1 MTRGLSLNSLSDRV
15 SVEPIVASINPA
27 ESARLASNRRRDH
40 KPTFGGGNDAKAA
53 ARQMSVLL
61 GDIGG
66 TYARF
71 ALAGKVAVGPVWS
84 IEVSGCLDAK
94 EAIAKFLAI
103 QPAGTRIDGALLAAA
118 GPVEGG
124 RCKLTNAAWT
134 LDEEKI
140 AQTFDL
146 PWTRIVNDLE
156 AVAAGLSDLPTSQT
170 RLIGPDGG
178 LPGAPMAIVAPGT
191 GLGMACLVS
200 GPRGRLVLAGEGG
213 HASLAAID
221 DEHAKLIAI
230 LRRELGHVSAER
242 VLSGNGLANLY
253 RALAMRDGVDIEP
266 RTPAEVTDGAL
277 SGSCMVCRA
286 ALDAFCDWLGAVAGD
301 LALTIGARGG
311 VFIGG
316 GIVPRF
322 IDHFAASSF
331 RRQFQAKGRLQPY
344 LARIPTRVILH
355 PTPAFLGLTG
365 LLADARAYGRV
376 VAA

>member
-1 MTRGLSLNSLSDRV
+1 
-15 SVEPIVASINPA
+15 
-27 ESARLASNRRRDH
+27 
-40 KPTFGGGNDAKAA
+40 
-53 ARQMSVLL
+53 MSVLL

-71 ALAGKVAVGPVWS
+71 ALVDDGAIGPVWS
-84 IEVSGCLDAK
+84 AEVCNYPGIV
-94 EAIAKFLAI
+94 EAIGEFMATRSLGA
-103 QPAGTRIDGALLAAA
+103 RIDGALLAAA

-124 RCKLTNAAWT
+124 RCKLTNAAWA
-134 LDEEKI
+134 LDEEEI
-140 AQTFDL
+140 ARRFGL
-146 PWTRIVNDLE
+146 PWARIVNDIE
-156 AVAAGLSDLPTSQT
+156 AVAAGLSDLPASQT

-178 LPGAPMAIVAPGT
+178 LPGAPMAILSPGT
-191 GLGMACLVS
+191 GLGMACLAT

-242 VLSGNGLANLY
+242 VLSGGGLANLY
-253 RALAMRDGVDIEP
+253 RALALRDGVDVEP
-266 RTPAEVTDGAL
+266 RTPAEVSAAAL
-277 SGSCMVCRA
+277 DGSCMVCRA
-286 ALDAFCDWLGAVAGD
+286 ALDTFCGWLGAVAGD

-322 IDHFAASSF
+322 IDHFAASAF
-331 RRQFQAKGRLQPY
+331 RRQFEAKGRLRPY

-355 PTPAFLGLTG
+355 RSPAFLGLIG
-365 LLADARAYGRV
+365 LLADARAHDRH
-376 VAA
+376 VASR

>member
-1 MTRGLSLNSLSDRV
+1 
-15 SVEPIVASINPA
+15 
-27 ESARLASNRRRDH
+27 
-40 KPTFGGGNDAKAA
+40 
-53 ARQMSVLL
+53 MSVLL

-71 ALAGKVAVGPVWS
+71 ALAGKAAVGPVWS
-84 IEVSGCLDAK
+84 IEVGKCLDVQ
-94 EAIAKFLAI
+94 EAISKFIAT

-118 GPVEGG
+118 GPVESG
-124 RCKLTNAAWT
+124 RCKLTNAAWA
-134 LDEEKI
+134 LDEEDI
-140 AQTFDL
+140 ARAFDL

-170 RLIGPDGG
+170 QLVGPDGG
-178 LPGAPMAIVAPGT
+178 LPGAPMAIIAPGT
-191 GLGMACLVS
+191 GLGMACLVT
-200 GPRGRLVLAGEGG
+200 GPGGRLVLAGEGG

-230 LRRELGHVSAER
+230 IRRELGHVSAER

-253 RALAMRDGVDIEP
+253 SAIALRDGVDVRP
-266 RTPAEVTDGAL
+266 RTPAEVTAGAFD
-277 SGSCMVCRA
+277 GSCMVCRTA
-286 ALDAFCDWLGAVAGD
+286 VDTFCNWLGAVAGD

-322 IDHFAASSF
+322 IDHFAASGF

-344 LARIPTRVILH
+344 LSRIPTRVILH
-355 PTPAFLGLTG
+355 PTPAFLGLVG
-365 LLADARAYGRV
+365 LLADARAYSQ
-376 VAA
+376 VAAAQ